1 MKVLEAKFV
10 KQFINLCFEGYQKG
24 WHEIMMEPISEF
36 PRLLTNLELIKR
48 ISNNEKKKF
57 N

>member
-24 WHEIMMEPISEF
+24 WHE
-36 PRLLTNLELIKR
+36 RNGGNLSYRIKKEEVESIKENFTYQEER
-48 ISNNEKKKF
+48 
-57 N
+57 

>member
-10 KQFINLCFEGYQKG
+10 KQFINLCFEGYSR

>member
-24 WHEIMMEPISEF
+24 WHEIMV
-36 PRLLTNLELIKR
+36 
-48 ISNNEKKKF
+48 
-57 N
+57 

>member
-24 WHEIMMEPISEF
+24 WHERNGNKIYYQ
-36 PRLLTNLELIKR
+36 
-48 ISNNEKKKF
+48 KKKKKVK
-57 N
+57 